1 MRDHT
6 MAQAAAAALAD
17 CFLPDLEATEDLD
30 SFEASLAA
38 GSRALAAS
46 ALSACIERF
55 DRSLRSQ
62 APPGWRAHEVA
73 PRTLVTLVGE
83 VSYRRTVYLDEHG
96 CRRAWA
102 DELLGVRPRARL
114 SAGAFLWL
122 ARRSAEVS
130 FRKAAA
136 DFEAMSGA
144 RVSHVTAMRCARE
157 EGALLLAAAPE
168 GPGLSCEG
176 VRVEVDGLWVALQR
190 AAHREEALPRFLYEQ
205 SRERS
210 SMELKVASAYA
221 AKLDAGRGRRR
232 RAALAVVASAEPPEE
247 FFERVRAQ
255 MAASFELDDVRR
267 VHYGADGGAWCGPE
281 RLRGMLPAH
290 VRVLFKLDPFHVMQ
304 AVCRAFPEGP
314 TREWARH
321 LVLRGKG
328 AALARMAERLAAK
341 ATGPRRERV
350 RQLASYARRN
360 AAAIGARAASMG
372 TAESTNALIAAR
384 MKGRGMSWSRE
395 GAEAMCALRCAACT
409 GRALV
414 APAKGAWL
422 TEREKAARQ
431 PVGTSAAKAPWSSGS
446 GWEVPHSS
454 RRHAKQRSAEAL
466 SKVW

>member
-281 RLRGMLPAH
+281 RLRGCFPPTCASSSSWTPSTSCRRSAGRSRRGRRGSGPATW
-290 VRVLFKLDPFHVMQ
+290 RF
-304 AVCRAFPEGP
+304 
-314 TREWARH
+314 
-321 LVLRGKG
+321 
-328 AALARMAERLAAK
+328 
-341 ATGPRRERV
+341 
-350 RQLASYARRN
+350 
-360 AAAIGARAASMG
+360 GARAPPSPAWPSG
-372 TAESTNALIAAR
+372 WPPR
-384 MKGRGMSWSRE
+384 RRGRGASASASSPPTR
-395 GAEAMCALRCAACT
+395 AAT
-409 GRALV
+409 R
-414 APAKGAWL
+414 P
-422 TEREKAARQ
+422 
-431 PVGTSAAKAPWSSGS
+431 P
-446 GWEVPHSS
+446 
-454 RRHAKQRSAEAL
+454 
-466 SKVW
+466 